1 MADGNGPIM
10 ADSTDD
16 DVRARTLRLGYRFG
30 GSLDFIAYVLQL
42 ERRICK
48 LEQANAPAH
57 LHDLEK
63 R

>member
-16 DVRARTLRLGYRFG
+16 DLRARTLRLGYRFG

-42 ERRICK
+42 ERRLCK
-48 LEQANAPAH
+48 LEEANMPAH
-57 LHDLEK
+57 LQNLEQ